1 MAPAGNN
8 TGEYVLLGKITKP
21 HGIRGE
27 VKIYPFSGQPE
38 NFLEYEEII
47 LAPEGSEKRVPYRI
61 IKARVQGK
69 QALVQL
75 EGCST
80 RTDVESL
87 VGWQV
92 WLHHQ
97 DLPELAEDEFY
108 LFELE
113 GKKVV
118 TTDGLELG
126 KVRGVLETAAHDI
139 LRITGKSGEY
149 LIPVQKEFFVRI
161 GDTEVV
167 LDVPPGLLE
176 INRK

>member
-1 MAPAGNN
+1 MAPAGVN
-8 TGEYVLLGKITKP
+8 TGEYVLLGKVTKP

-27 VKIYPFSGQPE
+27 VKIFPFSGQPE

-80 RTDVESL
+80 RTDAESL

-92 WLHHQ
+92 
-97 DLPELAEDEFY
+97 
-108 LFELE
+108 
-113 GKKVV
+113 
-118 TTDGLELG
+118 
-126 KVRGVLETAAHDI
+126 
-139 LRITGKSGEY
+139 
-149 LIPVQKEFFVRI
+149 
-161 GDTEVV
+161 
-167 LDVPPGLLE
+167 
-176 INRK
+176 